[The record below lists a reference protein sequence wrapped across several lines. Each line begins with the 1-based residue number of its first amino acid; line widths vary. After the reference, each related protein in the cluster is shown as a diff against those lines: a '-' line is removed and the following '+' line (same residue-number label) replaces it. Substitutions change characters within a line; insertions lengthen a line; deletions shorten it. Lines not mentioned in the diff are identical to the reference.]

1 MANGVSKIDWREHG
15 VKIIRADQLDPNTP
29 QTPGMD
35 RAAAI
40 THARTGAKWQRSL
53 LRSVWRF
60 ELPDLLAQAGA
71 IPTQSRTKPNERTSP
86 SGGIPLRTPIE
97 EPRIYAG

>member
-1 MANGVSKIDWREHG
+1 

-60 ELPDLLAQAGA
+60 ELPDLLARAGA
-71 IPTQSRTKPNERTSP
+71 IPT
-86 SGGIPLRTPIE
+86 
-97 EPRIYAG
+97 